1 MVKVEYNE
9 HHLTV
14 IPYMQLG
21 GGKECPNSLVESH
34 VCGVSVIVSSV
45 SRFAYFVD
53 EHRCGVVSNPSPAEL
68 LTAIET
74 GLNQY
79 GQVTKKAAAIAR
91 NYFSNTKFL
100 TRMEQ
105 IYQVH
110 QELLQQG

>member
-1 MVKVEYNE
+1 
-9 HHLTV
+9 
-14 IPYMQLG
+14 
-21 GGKECPNSLVESH
+21 
-34 VCGVSVIVSSV
+34 
-45 SRFAYFVD
+45 
-53 EHRCGVVSNPSPAEL
+53 L

-79 GQVTKKAAAIAR
+79 GQVAKKAAAIAR

-105 IYQVH
+105 IYQVY